1 MASAGRSE
9 ERVRMTLVVRAPDIA
24 ERVMAEAWAAG
35 ALGVEEREDDRGVV
49 MIVYLAAAL
58 ARSDAPWLA
67 GFAPAEVRCE
77 SVEALPDEDWSEAW
91 KQGLEAIV
99 ISPRLVVRPSFVA
112 HRASPGQCEL
122 IVDPGR
128 AFGTG
133 GHASTRLAL
142 EWVDALAGRGAGL
155 RGARVLD
162 VGTGSGVLAL
172 AALAL
177 GAERAVGFDLDDVA
191 VREAASMASRNG
203 LVERLDL
210 FTGGIDALAHVRFD
224 WVLANLL
231 RSEMLP
237 IAEAIAARVAP
248 GGGLVLSGLLEAD
261 GPPVVEA
268 FERLGLT
275 SRGERSMRDAGGD
288 RWIAPRLV
296 RSV

>member
-1 MASAGRSE
+1 
-9 ERVRMTLVVRAPDIA
+9 MTLVARDPDTA
-24 ERVMAEAWAAG
+24 ERVIAEAWATG
-35 ALGVEEREDDRGVV
+35 ALGVEEREDARGVV

-58 ARSDAPWLA
+58 ARADAPWLA

-99 ISPRLVVRPSFVA
+99 ISTRLVVRPSFVA
-112 HRASPGQCEL
+112 HRASPGQREL

-142 EWVDALAGRGAGL
+142 EWVDALAESGAGL

-177 GAERAVGFDLDDVA
+177 GAERALGFDLDGVA
-191 VREAASMASRNG
+191 VREAASVASRNALAG
-203 LVERLDL
+203 HLDL
-210 FTGGIDALAHVRFD
+210 FTGGIEALSEARFD
-224 WVLANLL
+224 LVLANLL

-237 IAEAIAARVAP
+237 IAEAIAACVAP

-261 GPPVVEA
+261 RAAVVEA
-268 FERLGLT
+268 FGRLGLAL
-275 SRGERSMRDAGGD
+275 RGERSVRDANRD
-288 RWIAPRLV
+288 RWIALRLV
-296 RSV
+296 RAV